1 MPGFGVTE
9 EALSSGR
16 TDPKTLPV
24 LRDLWFDVNGLGV
37 HCLTAGNRGQPVLF
51 LHGGGLDAAGLS
63 FRKTIP
69 VLAEQHSVFAPEW
82 PGFGLSDP
90 MPLTWRV
97 EECVGYVGEI
107 LDALGLRRASLV
119 GVSMG
124 GAFAL
129 GFTLGA
135 SERVDR
141 LVLVDSAGLGNEIP
155 GGLLSYFKMRL
166 PLFDEL
172 RWALLVG
179 SRTLTRKTLCAPLV
193 NGKQAPSEEMLDEI
207 IILARRGGAGVAFRQ
222 LQRSEYQLRGLRT
235 NYLNQL
241 SKVKVPTL
249 LVHGAEDRLVPASW
263 AQRAHGLMKN
273 STIEIIPRCGHLPPV
288 EQPELFNRI
297 IRNFLL
303 SRCASTMGRG
313 LACAPARGPRLQPV
327 KARSCAASVARL
339 VDTNTDP
346 PLITEAGSQKLKTP
360 RRSRWSAPLPAQTR
374 ILRPHAAS
382 IATHQKKAAH
392 LASSIR

>member
-1 MPGFGVTE
+1 
-9 EALSSGR
+9 L
-16 TDPKTLPV
+16 L
-24 LRDLWFDVNGLGV
+24 
-37 HCLTAGNRGQPVLF
+37 

-69 VLAEQHSVFAPEW
+69 VLAEQHSVFAPDW

-97 EECVGYVGEI
+97 EECVGFVGEI

-179 SRTLTRKTLCAPLV
+179 SRTLTRKTLYAPLV
-193 NGKQAPSEEMLDEI
+193 NGKQALTEEML
-207 IILARRGGAGVAFRQ
+207 
-222 LQRSEYQLRGLRT
+222 RS
-235 NYLNQL
+235 
-241 SKVKVPTL
+241 
-249 LVHGAEDRLVPASW
+249 
-263 AQRAHGLMKN
+263 
-273 STIEIIPRCGHLPPV
+273 
-288 EQPELFNRI
+288 
-297 IRNFLL
+297 
-303 SRCASTMGRG
+303 
-313 LACAPARGPRLQPV
+313 
-327 KARSCAASVARL
+327 
-339 VDTNTDP
+339 
-346 PLITEAGSQKLKTP
+346 
-360 RRSRWSAPLPAQTR
+360 
-374 ILRPHAAS
+374 
-382 IATHQKKAAH
+382 
-392 LASSIR
+392 